1 MELSEFLGESVT
13 TPIEEDA
20 SPVEIQAPEQ
30 PAQEPATT
38 AEQPAAIPRDEQ
50 GRFVKADSE
59 PPAATPAQQPEE
71 RPHTVPVS
79 AMLEERRKRQELE
92 ARLAAITAQPPDDV
106 KDEDFIDTPVEATRK
121 IVGRQAQ
128 HFETQVRNIK
138 YDIAEDMTRTMH
150 TDYDAVREQ
159 FVTRAAAGDP
169 AALAIA
175 QQMDAQPNPAR
186 FMYEQTKR
194 LAAVES
200 VGDPAAYEARIRA
213 EERARVLAELGKG
226 PAKKEVPRSLN
237 SEPSATTPASGQ
249 PFEAT
254 PLENLVTFNF

>member
-1 MELSEFLGESVT
+1 MELSEFLGQTVT
-13 TPIEEDA
+13 TPVEDA
-20 SPVEIQAPEQ
+20 SPVETQAPEQ

-38 AEQPAAIPRDEQ
+38 AEQPAERPRNERGQ
-50 GRFVKADSE
+50 WVKSDSE
-59 PPAATPAQQPEE
+59 PPAEAPTSQPEE

-92 ARLAAITAQPPDDV
+92 ARLAAIQATPPDDV

-150 TDYDAVREQ
+150 ADYDAVREK

-186 FMYEQTKR
+186 FMYEQTKK
-194 LAAVES
+194 LAAVEAF
-200 VGDPAAYEARIRA
+200 GDPAAYEARIRA
-213 EERARVLAELGKG
+213 EERARVLAELGQG
-226 PAKKEVPRSLN
+226 PTKKEVPRSLN
-237 SEPSATTPASGQ
+237 SEPSAATPSSE
-249 PFEAT
+249 PSFEQT

>member
-1 MELSEFLGESVT
+1 MELSDFLGESVT
-13 TPIEEDA
+13 TPIDDA

-50 GRFVKADSE
+50 GRFTKPDSE
-59 PPAATPAQQPEE
+59 PAAAPVQPPEE

-150 TDYDAVREQ
+150 TDYDQVRET

-169 AALAIA
+169 AAVAIA

-194 LAAVES
+194 LAAVEA
-200 VGDPAAYEARIRA
+200 VGDPQAYEARIRA
-213 EERARVLAELGKG
+213 EERARVMAELGQG

-249 PFEAT
+249 PFEPT
-254 PLENLVTFNF
+254 PLSNLVTFNF